1 MKEGAGEEVEE
12 DEKGEKANVLIVE
25 EEEEEQLEVNRE
37 EEKINQE
44 AVKEEVANIQDVLD
58 TLTLENK
65 EEKKNFLPEEPDT
78 LKELEPKEENL
89 QEIGEQ
95 KADEKVEEKADEKVE
110 EKADEKIEEKA
121 DEKAEEK
128 EAFTPPLP
136 PFDKKET
143 RSRRSMMTNK
153 ENTPKLPKEGVV
165 GKEGTPK
172 IGTPVIKASKLGTP
186 KLGTPRLGTPK
197 LGTPKVSAITP
208 CLLLRFD
215 SKKNPFK
222 TGKLGKLHPDDIESP
237 RRVTRFHHFNYFSI
251 QTFTEQVP
259 LKTCLPWI
267 NDLLFL
273 GTCLPS

>member
-37 EEKINQE
+37 EEEINQE

-65 EEKKNFLPEEPDT
+65 EEKNNILPEEPE
-78 LKELEPKEENL
+78 KPKEENL

-95 KADEKVEEKADEKVE
+95 KADEKVKEKADEKVE
-110 EKADEKIEEKA
+110 
-121 DEKAEEK
+121 EKAEEK

-136 PFDKKET
+136 LLEKKET

-172 IGTPVIKASKLGTP
+172 IGTPVMKASKLGTP
-186 KLGTPRLGTPK
+186 KLGTPK
-197 LGTPKVSAITP
+197 LGTPKVSPMTP
-208 CLLLRFD
+208 CLLFRFD
-215 SKKNPFK
+215 SQNF
-222 TGKLGKLHPDDIESP
+222 LSRLVNWESF
-237 RRVTRFHHFNYFSI
+237 TRM
-251 QTFTEQVP
+251 T
-259 LKTCLPWI
+259 
-267 NDLLFL
+267 
-273 GTCLPS
+273 

>member
-1 MKEGAGEEVEE
+1 MEE

-65 EEKKNFLPEEPDT
+65 EEKNNIVPEEPET
-78 LKELEPKEENL
+78 SKELEPKEENL

-95 KADEKVEEKADEKVE
+95 KADEKVEEKADEK
-110 EKADEKIEEKA
+110 IEEKA
-121 DEKAEEK
+121 DEKVEEK

-136 PFDKKET
+136 PLEKKET

-186 KLGTPRLGTPK
+186 KLGTP
-197 LGTPKVSAITP
+197 KVSAITP

-215 SKKNPFK
+215 SKKFPFK

-259 LKTCLPWI
+259 VNTCLPWI

>member
-65 EEKKNFLPEEPDT
+65 EEKNNIVPEEPET
-78 LKELEPKEENL
+78 SKELEPKEENL

-95 KADEKVEEKADEKVE
+95 KADEKVE

-215 SKKNPFK
+215 SKKIPFK

>member
-65 EEKKNFLPEEPDT
+65 EEKNNILPEGLET
-78 LKELEPKEENL
+78 SKELKPKEEENL
-89 QEIGEQ
+89 QEIGKQ

-110 EKADEKIEEKA
+110 EKAEEN
-121 DEKAEEK
+121 

-136 PFDKKET
+136 SLEKKET

-186 KLGTPRLGTPK
+186 KLGTPK

-259 LKTCLPWI
+259 LNTCLPWI
-267 NDLLFL
+267 NDLLF
-273 GTCLPS
+273 